1 MLPIT
6 ITHAGGAIIANATSL
21 SVDADGRIM
30 LGINENLASSGGGN
44 TPVDDPI
51 VTPPTPTPS
60 NAFKMTR
67 GEKHAGSTS
76 INSPQRYYFVLEENV
91 GRVIVQCTTDD
102 WTGNVNIIASRQRQ
116 PDCSNFTGDGSGDN
130 GYYFNYNDTSNEII
144 YIMKPFPAGTV
155 FYVTVCGEGNYRVFY
170 NAY

>member
-6 ITHAGGAIIANATSL
+6 ITHAGGAILANATSL
-21 SVDADGRIM
+21 NIDSNGRIA
-30 LGINENLASSGGGN
+30 LVVNENLASSGGG

-51 VTPPTPTPS
+51 VTPPTPTPV
-60 NAFKMTR
+60 NAFKMTK

-76 INSPQRYYFVLEENV
+76 ANSPQKYYFILDENV
-91 GRVIVQCTTDD
+91 GRVVIQVTTDD
-102 WTGNVNIIASRQRQ
+102 WVGNVNIIASTQRQ
-116 PDCSNFTGDGSGDN
+116 PDCSNFTGDGSGAD
-130 GYYFNYNDTSNEII
+130 GYYFNINDTSNEII
-144 YIMKPFPAGTV
+144 YILTPFPAGTV